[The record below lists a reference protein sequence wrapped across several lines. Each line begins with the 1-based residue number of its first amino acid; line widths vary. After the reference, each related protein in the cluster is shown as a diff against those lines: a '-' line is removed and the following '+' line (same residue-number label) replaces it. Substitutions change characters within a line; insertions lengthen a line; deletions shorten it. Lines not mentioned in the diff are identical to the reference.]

1 MLRRPRELVRAL
13 LAMNVVMPLFALA
26 LITIFDFTLAV
37 KIALVALSVSP
48 IPPPVPAKE
57 VQSGGQASYVIGL
70 QIAMGVLAIIFVPL
84 AMAAIGHLR
93 HGALQLSIGPVA
105 KVVFISVVLP
115 IVAGIFVRRLAPAFA
130 QRVAKP
136 MTSISG
142 LGVVACFA
150 VVWISA
156 APAIWSL
163 IGNGTVIA
171 LTAFVILGLAVGHLL
186 GGPSPENRR
195 ALAIATATRH
205 PGVALL
211 LAGANFPAERLV
223 VAAVLLYLLV
233 NALLAIPYLVLTKRR
248 LPQPETQVKV

>member
-1 MLRRPRELVRAL
+1 MFRRPGELVRAL
-13 LAMNVVMPLFALA
+13 LAMNVLMPLFALA
-26 LITIFDFTLAV
+26 LNTIFDFTPAV

-48 IPPPVPAKE
+48 IPPPVPAKVKSE
-57 VQSGGQASYVIGL
+57 GKGSYVIGL

-84 AMAAIGHLR
+84 AMATIGNIR
-93 HGALQLSIGPVA
+93 HGTLQLSILPVA
-105 KVVFISVVLP
+105 KVVFISIVIP
-115 IVAGIFVRRLAPAFA
+115 IVAGILVRKLAPAFA
-130 QRVAKP
+130 ERVAKP

-142 LGVVACFA
+142 LGLVACII

-171 LTAFVILGLAVGHLL
+171 LTAFVLVGLAVGHFL
-186 GGPSPENRR
+186 GGPIQENRT

-211 LAGANFPAERLV
+211 LAQANFPTEKLV
-223 VAAVLLYLLV
+223 APAVLLYLLV
-233 NALLAIPYLVLTKRR
+233 NAVLVIPYLVWTKRR
-248 LPQPETQVKV
+248 QPQPEIQVKV